1 MGCAKMKKLLCHGLA
16 VAMVVSLTATASD
29 SSAAAKKA
37 KPAKKTIKIE
47 QGKSKKNVVKNKK
60 KKAKYKFTASNKRI
74 KVSASGK
81 VKAVKVGTAKVTV
94 KEKYKKKTKKIGT
107 VKIIVTKKKT
117 VKVTKTPVQTS
128 KPTNQPTSTPSEKP
142 QVTKVP
148 IKTPEPVASEV
159 YSNYFED
166 GDLKGFAP
174 IGGKL
179 EVSNS
184 QNYTEGGMNSLLVKD
199 RTSETDGAKLPIS
212 EYVIAGEHYQ
222 FSVVVKQDT
231 GKSQKVALRMTYTD
245 QNGMARD
252 VTLITNADAGKTC
265 ISGKWT
271 TLKGEIT
278 IPKNQGDVAMT
289 LTMTTATDSFL
300 VDDVIISG
308 KAQNDVYKV
317 TDAQYEEMLENS
329 VYSTGNNARIKK
341 VIKNARDGKDVTLAY
356 IGGSITEGALAK
368 PNSMCYAEVSAKTF
382 GAKYGKNNG
391 ENVHFINAGMSG
403 TPSDIGVVRY
413 NRDVIDRLPEGSDH
427 PDVLFIEFAVND
439 YGTATAGKGY
449 EGLIRQALKSGS
461 AVVLVFS
468 VFQKASGGVVCEN
481 NYRPFGTHYDLP
493 MISMG
498 NAISS
503 YFGGN
508 DQKAFYKW
516 YFGDSLH
523 PNNTGY
529 QLMADCITRMFDKMD
544 KETAEE
550 DNITDMDAM
559 APVKSSAYQGMKM
572 LDSKTDVTKDNAITS
587 FSSGGFNQNDNA
599 TGSFQY
605 EYKGQKGA
613 AWFPDN
619 WMHTST
625 SGTDALKLKVKC
637 KALTLIYKLSNS
649 KEYGS
654 ADLYVDGK
662 LQATLSGYDTSGW
675 NNGKVYVAIEED
687 AEAEHTIELRMNDE
701 SESKKFTLMA
711 IGYN

>member
-47 QGKSKKNVVKNKK
+47 QGKSKKIVVKNKK

-117 VKVTKTPVQTS
+117 VKVTKVPVQTS
-128 KPTNQPTSTPSEKP
+128 KPTNQPTSTPLEKP
-142 QVTKVP
+142 LVTKVP

-212 EYVIAGEHYQ
+212 AYVIAGEHYQ

-317 TDAQYEEMLENS
+317 TDAQYEEMLEI
-329 VYSTGNNARIKK
+329 VCTQPE
-341 VIKNARDGKDVTLAY
+341 
-356 IGGSITEGALAK
+356 IT
-368 PNSMCYAEVSAKTF
+368 
-382 GAKYGKNNG
+382 
-391 ENVHFINAGMSG
+391 
-403 TPSDIGVVRY
+403 
-413 NRDVIDRLPEGSDH
+413 
-427 PDVLFIEFAVND
+427 
-439 YGTATAGKGY
+439 
-449 EGLIRQALKSGS
+449 Q
-461 AVVLVFS
+461 
-468 VFQKASGGVVCEN
+468 
-481 NYRPFGTHYDLP
+481 
-493 MISMG
+493 
-498 NAISS
+498 
-503 YFGGN
+503 
-508 DQKAFYKW
+508 
-516 YFGDSLH
+516 
-523 PNNTGY
+523 
-529 QLMADCITRMFDKMD
+529 
-544 KETAEE
+544 
-550 DNITDMDAM
+550 
-559 APVKSSAYQGMKM
+559 
-572 LDSKTDVTKDNAITS
+572 
-587 FSSGGFNQNDNA
+587 
-599 TGSFQY
+599 
-605 EYKGQKGA
+605 
-613 AWFPDN
+613 
-619 WMHTST
+619 
-625 SGTDALKLKVKC
+625 
-637 KALTLIYKLSNS
+637 
-649 KEYGS
+649 
-654 ADLYVDGK
+654 
-662 LQATLSGYDTSGW
+662 
-675 NNGKVYVAIEED
+675 
-687 AEAEHTIELRMNDE
+687 E
-701 SESKKFTLMA
+701 SRK
-711 IGYN
+711 